1 MSVNGPIAFWGTGR
15 SSVTYYLQSLDKENP
30 MISISIIRLR
40 PNDQTKNWSF
50 AVQIYIWRLP
60 QI

>member
-40 PNDQTKNWSF
+40 PDDQTKKLVICSTNLILKI
-50 AVQIYIWRLP
+50 V
-60 QI
+60 